1 MLEVKEGVGE
11 EIREV
16 DPFLW
21 TSDQTTS
28 EQVSAVST
36 GMEQLAELSCLMV
49 REGVTVQRLLQST
62 RRKRDFSPQV
72 SAGWDD
78 NGNVFFDFDNKL
90 LQSITAERRSSE
102 YCLTKIKA
110 QYNNLLS
117 LLVEPRTK

>member
-36 GMEQLAELSCLMV
+36 GMEHKLAELSCLMV
-49 REGVTVQRLLQST
+49 RESVTVQRLLQST
-62 RRKRDFSPQV
+62 R
-72 SAGWDD
+72 
-78 NGNVFFDFDNKL
+78 
-90 LQSITAERRSSE
+90 
-102 YCLTKIKA
+102 
-110 QYNNLLS
+110 
-117 LLVEPRTK
+117 